1 MDDIRDRDLSSI
13 PDQDLTP
20 EERAEL
26 QRRMDEFVD
35 RMELRRPD
43 KPGKAAQPD
52 AKVEVEVEAEPE
64 PDPKAKRYMNW
75 DPAAIARR
83 H

>member
-13 PDQDLTP
+13 PDEDLTP

-52 AKVEVEVEAEPE
+52 TNAEAEPE
-64 PDPKAKRYMNW
+64 PEPEAKRYMNW
-75 DPAAIARR
+75 DPATIARR